1 MAWSQSDFTNIHENN
16 NEFIYEVAMKR
27 KPDAM
32 LALIVLF
39 FIGLIASGFSSL
51 TVGSGRP
58 VMDHAVLV
66 YPVEETSRP

>member
-1 MAWSQSDFTNIHENN
+1 
-16 NEFIYEVAMKR
+16 MKR

-51 TVGSGRP
+51 TVGSSRP
-58 VMDHAVLV
+58 VMEQTVLN
-66 YPVEETSRP
+66 YPMEERVSRP

>member
-1 MAWSQSDFTNIHENN
+1 
-16 NEFIYEVAMKR
+16 MKR

-51 TVGSGRP
+51 TVGSSRP
-58 VMDHAVLV
+58 VIEHTVLS
-66 YPVEETSRP
+66 YTVEGTAQR